1 MINNIG
7 KFVSV
12 AMIRFVTLLLITHY
26 FGRLKYTLALSV
38 FMIFSLELIIVKTSL
53 NRDY

>member
-12 AMIRFVTLLLITHY
+12 VMIQFVTLLLIAYY
-26 FGRLKYTLALSV
+26 FGGLKYTLALSV
-38 FMIFSLELIIVKTSL
+38 FMIFSSVLIIVKTSL